1 MLTGLLCMCV
11 CVCACACSCCKQM
24 CVTMTVHIPL
34 CHFQA
39 VDTVS
44 SGPPPWRSA
53 HLYSGG
59 VWFGG
64 GWGQCA
70 SSERSNRQQPK
81 SIWSVASF
89 HLEVTDSWFQ
99 GAPWNYWGASD
110 QTGLVQTQQPAW
122 FQFLPTADNWFH
134 VSLWSFLWR
143 LFLFVCFHAALCSS
157 LPKACG
163 SSQIATLK
171 SSSHFEE

>member
-1 MLTGLLCMCV
+1 MFVRALAVVVSKCVLWWLCTSLSV
-11 CVCACACSCCKQM
+11 TSKQ
-24 CVTMTVHIPL
+24 
-34 CHFQA
+34 

-44 SGPPPWRSA
+44 SGPLPWQSA

-89 HLEVTDSWFQ
+89 HLEVTDSWFH
-99 GAPWNYWGASD
+99 GAPEI
-110 QTGLVQTQQPAW
+110 TGVLLIKPDL
-122 FQFLPTADNWFH
+122 FRHNNLLGFSSWFH
-134 VSLWSFLWR
+134 VSLWSFLWH
-143 LFLFVCFHAALCSS
+143 LFLFVCFHAALCTS

-163 SSQIATLK
+163 SSQIATLM